1 MKSFPRFPRDDGKGK
16 YRITIPEPFKFDKR
30 DKTKDKSTQ
39 QRRLEEDLRYKELVV
54 DYEIS
59 CQFKAKDIPK
69 STMEPRYQRIME
81 NNEQR
86 RQEVLRQSQAMTR
99 ANEKP
104 FSFYQWDVEN
114 YEQKKNYIPDLEVM
128 EDCGKFKAN
137 PVPWYCKA
145 FLFKWMVENDAQER
159 ELRIK
164 DYAELSYRMSKL
176 PPRMA
181 QYEEMKRQGLIKG
194 KTQDDFNLDFTFK
207 PAPARDVPDF

>member
-30 DKTKDKSTQ
+30 DKTKDKGTQ
-39 QRRLEEDLRYKELVV
+39 QWRLEEDLRYKELVV

-81 NNEQR
+81 TNEQWR
-86 RQEVLRQSQAMTR
+86 LEVLWQSQAMTR

-104 FSFYQWDVEN
+104 FSFYQRDVAN
-114 YEQKKNYIPDLEVM
+114 YEEKKNFVPDLEVM

-145 FLFKWMVENDAQER
+145 FLFKRMVENDAQER

-164 DYAELSYRMSKL
+164 DYAELSYNMSWL

-181 QYEEMKRQGLIKG
+181 QYEEMKR
-194 KTQDDFNLDFTFK
+194 
-207 PAPARDVPDF
+207 